1 MTQLL
6 IVKVGNDDIP
16 AIDKDIRG
24 ITEKM
29 GKMLGAE
36 SIVIAFPHNTT
47 FETLDI
53 QPDELLVVKVGND
66 NHPASDEDLENMQD
80 DIEEAF
86 RIPGPRCGLDAPLT
100 YPTVEEA
107 QVACENYLFEWIKP
121 LVLMSNQIEAA
132 NNQIKEKI

>member
-66 NHPASDEDLENMQD
+66 NHLASDEDLENMQD

-86 RIPGPRCGLDAPLT
+86 RIPGPRYCIVTHHAVEFQTVKRNLDAITKL
-100 YPTVEEA
+100 
-107 QVACENYLFEWIKP
+107 N
-121 LVLMSNQIEAA
+121 NAA
-132 NNQIKEKI
+132 